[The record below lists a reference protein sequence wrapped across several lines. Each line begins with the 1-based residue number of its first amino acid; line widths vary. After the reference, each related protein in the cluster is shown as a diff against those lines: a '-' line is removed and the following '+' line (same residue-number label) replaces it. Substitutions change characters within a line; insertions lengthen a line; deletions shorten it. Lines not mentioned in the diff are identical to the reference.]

1 MKFGRWLVVAT
12 ALVAVAG
19 CSKEIPVVDKDTL
32 ERQMFERIATEWGHN
47 PQAVK
52 CPSGLRGTVGAEQ
65 TCVLTDDGV
74 DYQVTAT
81 VNEVKDN
88 EVSFTIKTGEPLT
101 VKAPP
106 LDVYID
112 REDLERNVSDQLNQQ
127 LGRPPE
133 LLNCPN
139 DLPAVLDAKVLCYLH
154 DGPNV
159 YDVVV
164 TVTQVDGDNVLFDA
178 VVAPGPR

>member
-47 PQAVK
+47 PQSMK
-52 CPSGLRGTVGAEQ
+52 CPAGLRGEVSAKQ
-65 TCVLTDDGV
+65 TCVVTDDGV
-74 DYQVTAT
+74 DYRVTAT
-81 VNEVKDN
+81 VTEVQDKDI
-88 EVSFTIKTGEPLT
+88 SFSIKTGEALT
-101 VKAPP
+101 TETPQP
-106 LDVYID
+106 EVYIG
-112 REDLERNVSDQLNQQ
+112 REELAQNVSDQLSQQ

-139 DLPAVLDAKVLCYLH
+139 DLPAVLGTKVTCYLH
-154 DGPNV
+154 DGPDV
-159 YDVVV
+159 FDVVV
-164 TVTQVDGDNVLFDA
+164 TVTSVDGDNVLFD
-178 VVAPGPR
+178 VDVAPQPR